1 MKKSVLITNLIL
13 IIAVLV
19 GDVFYM
25 INGSIWV
32 KALTSLG
39 FVAIGAVNLVYLLK
53 TKPNDKRFAW
63 FMLAG
68 LVFSMLGDIFLEIIF
83 ILGAGLFAVGH
94 VLYFVAY
101 CYLAKPRW
109 LDLIIS
115 ACIAIPSVL
124 VITLVPVFN
133 FGGFLMEMVCI
144 IYALVIS
151 CMVGK
156 AVGNYVKFKSVLT
169 LVVMIGSILFFFS
182 DLMLLFNV
190 FADISRV
197 FGVLCLSSYYP
208 AQILLGV
215 SLLKYHE

>member
-13 IIAVLV
+13 ILAVLV
-19 GDVFYM
+19 GDVFY
-25 INGSIWV
+25 ILNGSIWV
-32 KALTSLG
+32 KGLTSLG
-39 FVAIGAVNLVYLLK
+39 FVAIGIVNFIYLLK
-53 TKPNDKRFAW
+53 NKPNDKRFAI

-68 LVFSMLGDIFLEIIF
+68 LAFSMLGDIFLEIIF

-94 VLYFVAY
+94 VFYFVAY
-101 CYLAKPRW
+101 CFLVKPRW

-115 ACIAIPSVL
+115 ACIAVPSIL

-133 FGGFLMEMVCI
+133 FGGILMQMVCI
-144 IYALVIS
+144 VYALVIS

-156 AVGNYVKFKSVLT
+156 AVGNYIKFKSLFA
-169 LVVMIGSILFFFS
+169 LIIMIGSILFFFS

-190 FADISRV
+190 FADVSRV
-197 FGVLCLSSYYP
+197 FGVLCLATYYP

-215 SLLKYHE
+215 SLLFCKK

>member
-1 MKKSVLITNLIL
+1 MKKTILLTNIFL

-25 INGSIWV
+25 LNGLILV

-39 FVAIGAVNLVYLLK
+39 FVAIGVVNFIYLLK
-53 TKPNDKRFAW
+53 YKTKEKRFAI

-68 LVFSMLGDIFLEIIF
+68 LTFSMLGDIFLEIIF

-101 CYLAKPRW
+101 CFLAKPRW

-115 ACIAIPSVL
+115 ACIAVPSVL
-124 VITLVPVFN
+124 VISLVPIFN
-133 FGGFLMEMVCI
+133 FGGILMEMVCI
-144 IYALVIS
+144 IYAIIIS

-156 AVGNYVKFKSVLT
+156 SVSNFVKFKSLLT
-169 LVVMIGSILFFFS
+169 LIIMIGSILFFFS

-190 FADISRV
+190 FADVSRV
-197 FGVLCLSSYYP
+197 FGVLCLSTYYP

-215 SLLKYHE
+215 SLLKYHG

>member
-1 MKKSVLITNLIL
+1 MKKTILLTNIFL

-25 INGSIWV
+25 INGLILV

-39 FVAIGAVNLVYLLK
+39 FVAIGVVNFIYLLK
-53 TKPNDKRFAW
+53 NKTEEKRFAI

-101 CYLAKPRW
+101 CFLVKPRW

-115 ACIAIPSVL
+115 SCIAVPSVL
-124 VITLVPVFN
+124 VITLVSIFN
-133 FGGFLMEMVCI
+133 FGGILMEMVCI

-156 AVGNYVKFKSVLT
+156 AVGNYVKFKSALT
-169 LVVMIGSILFFFS
+169 LVIMVGSILFFFS

-190 FADISRV
+190 FADVSRV

-208 AQILLGV
+208 AQILLGL
-215 SLLKYHE
+215 SLLLYE